1 MKNMQTLFSATVCG
15 LALAFTTA
23 ASAQQIKQGM
33 ATIMRVEGPA
43 SYTLGGNDGWHP
55 LVAGKVL
62 QAGASIKTGDD
73 GQVDVVL
80 GRQILPMPQAAKVPD
95 RIGPG
100 ADAPV
105 RGMVDYRPAVEQ
117 NLVRM
122 SGNTT
127 LKIDTLTVSD
137 TGVDTVSDTEL
148 DLQNGRIF
156 YSVKKLSTES
166 KYLIKFPNGIAGV
179 RGSQGFFSVVNG
191 ALGTCGASVHPLW
204 ITIES
209 PGAPPTTIK
218 VEEGQEYD
226 PGTGQS
232 SAMPPALLALL
243 KEIAAAAGSSYYEAV
258 AFSGNDVT
266 IYISPT
272 SGRIRNRGTE

>member
-1 MKNMQTLFSATVCG
+1 MKNIQTLFSIAVCG
-15 LALAFTTA
+15 LVLAFTTV
-23 ASAQQIKQGM
+23 ASAQDVMQGV
-33 ATIMRVEGPA
+33 ATIMRVQGPA
-43 SYTLGGNDGWHP
+43 SYTLGGRDGWHP
-55 LVAGKVL
+55 LVAGLIL
-62 QAGASIKTGDD
+62 QAGSSIKTGDD

-80 GRQILPMPQAAKVPD
+80 GKGNIALPQAAKVPD
-95 RIGPG
+95 RVTAG

-117 NLVRM
+117 NVIRL

-127 LKIDTLTVSD
+127 LKIDTLTISD

-156 YSVKKLSTES
+156 YSVKKLSNES

-179 RGSQGFFSVVNG
+179 RGSQGFLSVANG

-218 VEEGQEYD
+218 VEEGQQYD

-232 SAMPPALLALL
+232 SAMTPALLSLL
-243 KEIAAAAGSSYYEAV
+243 KEIAAAAGSSYYELV
-258 AFSGNDVT
+258 AFSGNNVT

-272 SGRIRNRGTE
+272 AGRLGTKETD